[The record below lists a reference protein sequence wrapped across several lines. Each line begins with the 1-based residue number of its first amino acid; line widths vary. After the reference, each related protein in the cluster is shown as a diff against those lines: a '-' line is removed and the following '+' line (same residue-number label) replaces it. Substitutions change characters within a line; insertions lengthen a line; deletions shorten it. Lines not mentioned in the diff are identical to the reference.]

1 MLEKKQKLYESMKKG
16 KGNSL
21 IADNFLVDFSGG
33 NEEDDEDELGR
44 SLVNFYFA
52 RLMLMLISLYQGQ
65 GPPLH

>member
-33 NEEDDEDELGR
+33 YEEEEDEDDLG
-44 SLVNFYFA
+44 
-52 RLMLMLISLYQGQ
+52 
-65 GPPLH
+65 